1 MKTGLV
7 DYGGGNLRSV
17 ANALHALGVEPV
29 VVSGPEQLAEVGQL
43 ILPGQGEFGDVMG
56 QLARRGLVEPLRKWI
71 GEGRPYFGICV
82 GYQILFEGSV
92 EAPEVEGL
100 GIIRGRCVRFREE
113 VGKKIPQMG
122 WNSARAEDS
131 GSKFWEGLGKDP
143 YFYFVHSYFPV
154 VEDDSWSVSR
164 TDYAG
169 EEFAASVE
177 KGDVLAC
184 QFHPEKSQDA
194 GLRLIGN
201 FLSATGTSVRE
212 GGAVQRG

>member
-29 VVSGPEQLAEVGQL
+29 VVNSPSDLVGLSQV

-56 QLARRGLVEPLRKWI
+56 QLAKRNLVLPLKEWI
-71 GEGRPYFGICV
+71 SKGKPYFGICV

-92 EAPEVEGL
+92 EAPEVEGMGL
-100 GIIRGRCVRFREE
+100 IKGKCVRFSDAP
-113 VGKKIPQMG
+113 GKKIPQMG
-122 WNSARAEDS
+122 WNSAKPEDS
-131 GSKFWEGLGKDP
+131 GSKFWQGLGADP
-143 YFYFVHSYFPV
+143 YFYFVHSYFPI
-154 VEDDSWSVSR
+154 VEDDSWKVSL
-164 TDYAG
+164 TEYCD

-194 GLRLIGN
+194 GLQLIRN
-201 FLSATGTSVRE
+201 FLSTCSTSSL
-212 GGAVQRG
+212 

>member
-1 MKTGLV
+1 VRVGLL

-17 ANALHALGVEPV
+17 ANALHALEVDPV
-29 VVSGPEQLAEVGQL
+29 VVSRPEQFDGLTHL
-43 ILPGQGEFGDVMG
+43 ILPGQGEFGDVMA
-56 QLARRGLVEPLRKWI
+56 QLAKRDLVDSLKQWLLA
-71 GEGRPYFGICV
+71 GKPYFGICV

-92 EAPEVEGL
+92 EAPGVDGL
-100 GIIRGRCVRFREE
+100 GLIKGSCVRFREE

-122 WNSARAEDS
+122 WNMARPQQPAS
-131 GSKFWEGLGKDP
+131 HFWKGLGSEP

-154 VEDDSWSVSR
+154 PEDETWIISR

-177 KGDVLAC
+177 KGNILAC

-194 GLRLIGN
+194 GLQLIRN
-201 FLSATGTSVRE
+201 FLE
-212 GGAVQRG
+212 Q